1 MGFLKKIFGDDEEKE
16 REEAAKREA
25 AERYA
30 EEHAHGKEEGHEKPA
45 AKKPAAKKI
54 TASAEPKAAA
64 KKPAEKPA
72 AKAEPEKL
80 TSTKSASAKAA
91 AAKPAEVPAAKKI
104 TAAAEPK
111 KTAEKATVQP
121 VAAKPAAKATATAT
135 TAHAHDAIPEQRTYA
150 PNPAAAAA
158 VVHQHTHVE
167 TDGPITAEHDQ
178 MMTIHVETHVPN
190 HAPREDDPHYHLFEQ
205 AKARLKRQG
214 MWKCMINDDLCDGEP
229 ELHHTF
235 IEFSQIN
242 EVDPKKVQEAL
253 GLHFDNDE
261 EFQQW
266 AESPGNLEVLC
277 AGHHRA
283 HYGIHVIPGP
293 LWEAIRFRLPGTQ
306 AAAEFVSADDA
317 KKEAAAS

>member
-1 MGFLKKIFGDDEEKE
+1 MGLFKKIFGDDEEKD
-16 REEAAKREA
+16 REEAAKRKA
-25 AERYA
+25 AEQYA
-30 EEHAHGKEEGHEKPA
+30 EQHAHGRSAEHEHEHAAKKSAAKKTTEKPA
-45 AKKPAAKKI
+45 AVKTAAAKKAEPKAEAPAKKTAAAATVPAARKAAEKADEKPAKKPAAK
-54 TASAEPKAAA
+54 AEAP
-64 KKPAEKPA
+64 
-72 AKAEPEKL
+72 AKADAHTHDPI
-80 TSTKSASAKAA
+80 
-91 AAKPAEVPAAKKI
+91 PA
-104 TAAAEPK
+104 
-111 KTAEKATVQP
+111 
-121 VAAKPAAKATATAT
+121 
-135 TAHAHDAIPEQRTYA
+135 QRTYA
-150 PNPAAAAA
+150 PNPQAAAA

-178 MMTIHVETHVPN
+178 MMTIHVETHVPD

-214 MWKCMINDDLCDGEP
+214 LWKCMINDDLCSGEP

-253 GLHFDNDE
+253 GLHFDSDE
-261 EFQQW
+261 AFQQW

-277 AGHHRA
+277 GGHHRA

-306 AAAEFVSADDA
+306 AAAEFVSADEAKDEA
-317 KKEAAAS
+317 KKEVAS